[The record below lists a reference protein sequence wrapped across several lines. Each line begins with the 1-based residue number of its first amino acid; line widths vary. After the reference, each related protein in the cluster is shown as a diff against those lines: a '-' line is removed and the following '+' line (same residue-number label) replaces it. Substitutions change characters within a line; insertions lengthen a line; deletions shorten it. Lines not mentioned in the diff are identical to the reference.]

1 MTNFTDVEEWKF
13 SFTSSPRK
21 EVWAR
26 DGQPILKP
34 KPLPKEEEEE
44 LPDLTG
50 LTVQQRYIYQ
60 YFLYHK
66 SKRTGKPIPVP
77 VYVGRLDK
85 IHKFFT
91 ALKRLEERGLIVV
104 DRRAS
109 NYKGWTI
116 NGPR

>member
-1 MTNFTDVEEWKF
+1 MISCRTKDEKDTWDKGDQLALAQRIF
-13 SFTSSPRK
+13 
-21 EVWAR
+21 
-26 DGQPILKP
+26 DGEDNPP
-34 KPLPKEEEEE
+34 V
-44 LPDLTG
+44 LTG

-60 YFLYHK
+60 YFLHHK
-66 SKRTGKPIPVP
+66 SKRTGRPIPVP
-77 VYVGRLDK
+77 PYVGRAHE

-116 NGPR
+116 SGPR